1 MALLLAIFRSRPSPF
16 CVLDEVD
23 AALDEANIDRF
34 TQVLKDFLAWTQFI
48 IVTHSKK
55 TMTCANTI
63 YGVTMQESGVTK
75 QVSVRF
81 EDVSD
86 DGHIL
91 ERPAADEET
100 QAA

>member
-1 MALLLAIFRSRPSPF
+1 MK
-16 CVLDEVD
+16 VH
-23 AALDEANIDRF
+23 AAV
-34 TQVLKDFLAWTQFI
+34 QVIQGFLTWTQFI

-55 TMTCANTI
+55 TMTCADTI
-63 YGVTMQESGVTK
+63 YGVTMQESGVSK

-86 DGHIL
+86 DGHIRP
-91 ERPAADEET
+91 ERLAEGEKEKDS

>member
-1 MALLLAIFRSRPSPF
+1 
-16 CVLDEVD
+16 
-23 AALDEANIDRF
+23 
-34 TQVLKDFLAWTQFI
+34 
-48 IVTHSKK
+48 
-55 TMTCANTI
+55 MTCANTI
-63 YGVTMQESGVTK
+63 CGVTMQESGVTK

-81 EDVSD
+81 EDVSE